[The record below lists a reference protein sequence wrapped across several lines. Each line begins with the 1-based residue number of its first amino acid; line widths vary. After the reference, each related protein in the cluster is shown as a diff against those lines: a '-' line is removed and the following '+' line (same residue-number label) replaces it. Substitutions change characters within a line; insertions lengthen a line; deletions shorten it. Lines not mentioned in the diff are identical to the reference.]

1 VIGIDH
7 HEKSTEREAS
17 SSPVKFRFLNCSR
30 WRIQTNVLVY
40 GIVAIVLFTAGCSR
54 EQPKEATTQDSIEQ
68 AIAISTKPVTTR
80 EVRRTVEMVGTL
92 GGWEEVTIS
101 NEAPGIIQQVMVDLG
116 DKVKKG
122 QRLVLLDSREA
133 KLALAQAEAN
143 LQAAK
148 KALTQAQAEWRDAD
162 INLKRI
168 KELHSEGIIATSQFD
183 VAQTRFDAIE
193 AQVRAREADIDRY
206 QAMVDFARKRLSDTE
221 VIAPIAGEVRQRL
234 VSIGEAV
241 KEKTP
246 LFQLV
251 ITDPLKFQG
260 TVPERFAP
268 DIKMEQPVD
277 LQVEAFADRV
287 FPGRV
292 LRVSPAVDVQT
303 RSLSLEV
310 KVPNAQGMLKPGF
323 FAKGQILTEVD
334 PNAVFAPEEAV
345 YTFVGITKAFVVQD
359 GTVQERQVKTGSR
372 TEGWVEITE
381 GLQNGE
387 TVATS
392 NLPQLYQGAKISVTN
407 GKES

>member
-1 VIGIDH
+1 MLGITH
-7 HEKSTEREAS
+7 CEKRAEREALP
-17 SSPVKFRFLNCSR
+17 SPVKSRLLNCSY
-30 WRIQTNVLVY
+30 WLIQITLLIGVS
-40 GIVAIVLFTAGCSR
+40 VLFIGGCSQ
-54 EQPKEATTQDSIEQ
+54 EKPKEAAPQDSPAQ

-80 EVRRTVEMVGTL
+80 EVKRTVEMVGTL

-101 NEAPGIIQQVMVDLG
+101 NEAPGIVQEVMVDLG

-122 QRLVLLDSREA
+122 QRLVVLDPREA
-133 KLALAQAEAN
+133 KLSLAQAEAN

-168 KELHSEGIIATSQFD
+168 TELHSEGIIATSQRD

-193 AQVRAREADIDRY
+193 AQVRAREAEIDRH
-206 QAMVDFARKRLSDTE
+206 QAMVDFAQKRLGDTE
-221 VIAPIAGEVRQRL
+221 VLAPIAGEVRQRM

-277 LQVEAFADRV
+277 LQVEAFADRL

-303 RSLSLEV
+303 RSLALEV

-323 FAKGQILTEVD
+323 FAKGHILTGVD
-334 PNAVFAPEEAV
+334 PQAVFAPEEAV
-345 YTFVGITKAFVVQD
+345 YTFVGITKAFVVQN
-359 GTVQERQVKTGSR
+359 GTVQERQVKTGFR

-381 GLQNGE
+381 GLQTGE
-387 TVATS
+387 IVATS

-407 GKES
+407 GK

>member
-1 VIGIDH
+1 
-7 HEKSTEREAS
+7 
-17 SSPVKFRFLNCSR
+17 
-30 WRIQTNVLVY
+30 
-40 GIVAIVLFTAGCSR
+40 
-54 EQPKEATTQDSIEQ
+54 
-68 AIAISTKPVTTR
+68 
-80 EVRRTVEMVGTL
+80 MVGTL
-92 GGWEEVTIS
+92 GGWEDVTIS

-122 QRLVLLDSREA
+122 QRLVLLDPREA

-143 LQAAK
+143 LQAAR

-168 KELHSEGIIATSQFD
+168 KELHSEGIIATSQLD

-193 AQVRAREADIDRY
+193 AQVHAREADIDRH
-206 QAMVDFARKRLSDTE
+206 QAMVDFSQKRLGDTE
-221 VIAPIAGEVRQRL
+221 VLAPITGEVRQRL

-292 LRVSPAVDVQT
+292 LRMSPAVDAQT
-303 RSLSLEV
+303 RSLSLEI
-310 KVPNAQGMLKPGF
+310 KVPNTQGMLKPGF
-323 FAKGQILTEVD
+323 FAKGQILTGVD
-334 PNAVFAPEEAV
+334 PRAIFAPEEAV

-359 GTVQERQVKTGSR
+359 GAVQERQVKTGSR
-372 TEGWVEITE
+372 TEGWVEITK
-381 GLQNGE
+381 GLQTGE
-387 TVATS
+387 IVATS
-392 NLPQLYQGAKISVTN
+392 NLPQLYQGARITVTN
-407 GKES
+407 GKEGK

>member
-1 VIGIDH
+1 M
-7 HEKSTEREAS
+7 KSRL
-17 SSPVKFRFLNCSR
+17 LNCSR
-30 WRIQTNVLVY
+30 WLSQTTVLICGVVLVLLT
-40 GIVAIVLFTAGCSR
+40 GGCSR
-54 EQPKEATTQDSIEQ
+54 EKPTDATTQEATDQVIT
-68 AIAISTKPVTTR
+68 ISTKPVTTR
-80 EVRRTVEMVGTL
+80 EVKRTVEMVGTL

-101 NEAPGIIQQVMVDLG
+101 NEASGIIQQVLVDLG

-122 QRLVLLDSREA
+122 QRLVLLDPREA
-133 KLALAQAEAN
+133 NLTLAQAEAN

-168 KELHSEGIIATSQFD
+168 KELHSEGIIATSQLD

-193 AQVRAREADIDRY
+193 AQGHAREADIDRHH
-206 QAMVDFARKRLSDTE
+206 ALVDFARKRLGDTE
-221 VIAPIAGEVRQRL
+221 VLAPITGEVRQRL
-234 VSIGEAV
+234 VSTGEAV

-277 LQVEAFADRV
+277 LQVEAFAERM

-292 LRVSPAVDVQT
+292 LRVSPAVDAQT
-303 RSLSLEV
+303 RSLSLEI
-310 KVPNAQGMLKPGF
+310 KVPNTQGMLKPGF
-323 FAKGQILTEVD
+323 FAKGQILTGVD
-334 PNAVFAPEEAV
+334 PRAVFAPEEAV

-359 GTVQERQVKTGSR
+359 GAVQERHVKTGAR
-372 TEGWVEITE
+372 AEGWVEITE
-381 GLQNGE
+381 GLQTGE
-387 TVATS
+387 IVATS
-392 NLPQLYQGAKISVTN
+392 NLPQLYQGAKVAVRKN
-407 GKES
+407 

>member
-1 VIGIDH
+1 V
-7 HEKSTEREAS
+7 KSQ
-17 SSPVKFRFLNCSR
+17 FLNCSR
-30 WRIQTNVLVY
+30 WLVQTTVILC
-40 GIVAIVLFTAGCSR
+40 GIAAILLDSGCSR
-54 EQPKEATTQDSIEQ
+54 EKPTEAATQGAAEQ
-68 AIAISTKPVTTR
+68 AIPISTKPVTTR

-143 LQAAK
+143 LQATK

-168 KELHSEGIIATSQFD
+168 KELHSEGIIATSQLD

-221 VIAPIAGEVRQRL
+221 ILAPIAGEVRQRL

-277 LQVEAFADRV
+277 LQVEAFADRL

-303 RSLSLEV
+303 RSLSLEI

-323 FAKGQILTEVD
+323 FAKGQILTGVD
-334 PNAVFAPEEAV
+334 LHAVFAPEEAV

-359 GTVQERQVKTGSR
+359 GMVQERQIKTGSR
-372 TEGWVEITE
+372 TAGWVEIAE

-387 TVATS
+387 IVATS

>member
-1 VIGIDH
+1 MAFVC
-7 HEKSTEREAS
+7 
-17 SSPVKFRFLNCSR
+17 V
-30 WRIQTNVLVY
+30 
-40 GIVAIVLFTAGCSR
+40 VANVLFTGGCSR
-54 EQPKEATTQDSIEQ
+54 EKPKEAASQDATEQ
-68 AIAISTKPVTTR
+68 AIAISTKPVTTH
-80 EVRRTVEMVGTL
+80 EMRRTVEMVGTL

-122 QRLVLLDSREA
+122 QRLVVLDPREA
-133 KLALAQAEAN
+133 KLTLAQAEAN
-143 LQAAK
+143 LQATK

-168 KELHSEGIIATSQFD
+168 KELHSEGIIATSQRD

-206 QAMVDFARKRLSDTE
+206 QAMVDFAQKRLSDTE
-221 VIAPIAGEVRQRL
+221 VLAPIAGEVQQRL

-246 LFQLV
+246 LFHLV
-251 ITDPLKFQG
+251 MTDPLKFQG

-268 DIKMEQPVD
+268 DIKIEQPVD
-277 LQVEAFADRV
+277 LQVEAFADRM

-323 FAKGQILTEVD
+323 FAKGQILTSVD
-334 PNAVFAPEEAV
+334 PQAVFAPEEAV

-359 GTVQERQVKTGSR
+359 GTVQERQIKIGSR
-372 TEGWVEITE
+372 REGWVEITE
-381 GLQNGE
+381 GLQTGE
-387 TVATS
+387 IVATS
-392 NLPQLYQGAKISVTN
+392 NLPQLYQGAKITVMN